1 MLGAVCATIFILF
14 SISYLYFF
22 QASLLEMVQH
32 AWSGGATSYD
42 PVWGTGILLI
52 LLLVVAALLSRLLPL
67 PFYYVPAMLCM
78 GLLTAVH
85 VSPDGSVHTSVLW
98 IVISAV
104 IIVALLVLGFTGRDF
119 LRYISCT
126 EDTGIRVS
134 SGKAY
139 PFLPLFWMAIFMALT
154 FLMGN
159 TDRSLHTRLK
169 AEHYCKVRQWDQS
182 LKAGLAQHDDNES
195 ITMLRAI
202 ALANQGQ
209 LPERLFRY
217 NIPPGTTSDCLF
229 YGDVTDV
236 NLRRSGK
243 GTFLL
248 SNGYRLWQTVGF
260 VPRNRAE
267 SVRTILE
274 RELRREKQLLD
285 SLAAASVPGTT
296 VSDASTSS
304 ASAATTSSTSASTS
318 SASAA
323 TTSSTSA
330 STSSASAATSSV
342 SSAAATDSS
351 STGIRHFVKPVA
363 KDYLLCACLID
374 RDLKSF
380 MRILPQYYSV
390 TDDLPRHYREA
401 CLLYHRL
408 NRLDLPV
415 DKREIAAEIA
425 DYDDFCAIL
434 KANPDPVKRN
444 AALRDSYFGTYWY
457 YYYSE

>member
-1 MLGAVCATIFILF
+1 MCATIFILF
-14 SISYLYFF
+14 AISYLYFF
-22 QASLLEMVQH
+22 QASLLETIQH
-32 AWSGGATSYD
+32 AWSGGVTSYD
-42 PVWGTGILLI
+42 PVWGTGILLTT
-52 LLLVVAALLSRLLPL
+52 LLVITALASRLLPL
-67 PFYYVPAMLCM
+67 PFYYAPAMLCM
-78 GLLTAVH
+78 GVLTAVD
-85 VSPDGSVHTSVLW
+85 VAPDGSVHTSVLW
-98 IVISAV
+98 LVISAV
-104 IIVALLVLGFTGRDF
+104 IFVSLLVMGFVGRDF
-119 LRYISCT
+119 LRYISGM
-126 EDTGIRVS
+126 EDTGIRQS
-134 SGKAY
+134 AGRSY
-139 PFLPLFWMAIFMALT
+139 PFMPLLWMAVFMGLT

-169 AEHYCKVRQWDQS
+169 AEHYCKVRQWDNA
-182 LKAGLAQHDDNES
+182 LKTGLAQHDDNGA

-229 YGDVTDV
+229 YGDVTDDK
-236 NLRRSGK
+236 LRQSGH

-274 RELRREKQLLD
+274 RELRREKLLLD
-285 SLAAASVPGTT
+285 SIAAANGPETAA
-296 VSDASTSS
+296 SDAS
-304 ASAATTSSTSASTS
+304 A
-318 SASAA
+318 
-323 TTSSTSA
+323 
-330 STSSASAATSSV
+330 SSASAATSTASAAASSTSSSAPSASGAASSSA

-380 MRILPQYYSV
+380 MRILPRYYSV

-425 DYDDFCAIL
+425 DYDDFYAIL

-457 YYYSE
+457 YYFSE

>member
-14 SISYLYFF
+14 AISYLYFF
-22 QASLLEMVQH
+22 QASLLEMIQH
-32 AWSGGATSYD
+32 AWSGGVTSYD
-42 PVWGTGILLI
+42 PVWGTGILLTT
-52 LLLVVAALLSRLLPL
+52 LLVITALMARLLPF
-67 PFYYVPAMLCM
+67 PFYYGPAMLCM
-78 GLLTAVH
+78 GVLTAVD
-85 VSPDGSVHTSVLW
+85 VAPDGSVHTSVWWL
-98 IVISAV
+98 VVSAV
-104 IIVALLVLGFTGRDF
+104 IFVSLLVMGFVGRDF
-119 LRYISCT
+119 LRYISGM
-126 EDTGIRVS
+126 EDTGIRQS
-134 SGKAY
+134 SGRSY
-139 PFLPLFWMAIFMALT
+139 PFMPLLWMAVFMGLT

-159 TDRSLHTRLK
+159 TNRSLHTRLK
-169 AEHYCKVRQWDQS
+169 TEHCCKVRQWDKA
-182 LKAGLAQHDDNES
+182 LKTGLAQHDDNGA

-229 YGDVTDV
+229 YGDVTDDK
-236 NLRRSGK
+236 LRRSGH

-260 VPRNRAE
+260 VPRNRTE

-274 RELRREKQLLD
+274 RELRREKLLLD
-285 SLAAASVPGTT
+285 SIAAANGLETAA
-296 VSDASTSS
+296 SDAS
-304 ASAATTSSTSASTS
+304 A
-318 SASAA
+318 
-323 TTSSTSA
+323 
-330 STSSASAATSSV
+330 SSASAATSTASAAASSTSSSAPSASGAASSSA

-380 MRILPQYYSV
+380 MRILPRYYSV

-401 CLLYHRL
+401 CQLYHRL

-425 DYDDFCAIL
+425 DYDDFYAIL

-457 YYYSE
+457 YYFSE